1 MQKDFFTSQNSKLFC
16 NTGLHFVLTNRYHGV
31 SNTPYNSLNLAYHVG
46 DNLESVKKNRAYIM
60 QKYYENKTLLY
71 LNQIHSNT
79 IFTIR
84 ENRGILESTP
94 LWVGAGFGVH
104 FNKKLDSVT
113 KYHVEQ
119 SKVSNIE
126 SKKDISCL
134 RTQYDKILES
144 SRHSLNETTK
154 KHENTLLPNQCDEI
168 LIGDG
173 DGLICDSPR
182 VVLMSMVA
190 DCNPILVY
198 AKSQN
203 VFAVLHAGRLGVCSK
218 ILTHALLLF
227 MRDYGV
233 KTQDICIFIGASI
246 RKCCYEIDKNLA
258 LQLIQEFGEKY
269 VVCEDNRYK
278 FDMIGL
284 LCDEIESFG
293 ISLSQV
299 EIYPSCSCCD
309 ESYFSYRRE
318 NVTGRFAL
326 FASLFE

>member
-1 MQKDFFTSQNSKLFC
+1 M
-16 NTGLHFVLTNRYHGV
+16 
-31 SNTPYNSLNLAYHVG
+31 
-46 DNLESVKKNRAYIM
+46 
-60 QKYYENKTLLY
+60 
-71 LNQIHSNT
+71 
-79 IFTIR
+79 
-84 ENRGILESTP
+84 
-94 LWVGAGFGVH
+94 
-104 FNKKLDSVT
+104 
-113 KYHVEQ
+113 
-119 SKVSNIE
+119 
-126 SKKDISCL
+126 
-134 RTQYDKILES
+134 
-144 SRHSLNETTK
+144 
-154 KHENTLLPNQCDEI
+154 LPNQCDEI
-168 LIGDG
+168 LVGDG
-173 DGLICDSPR
+173 DGIICDNPNL
-182 VVLMSMVA
+182 VLMSMVA

-318 NVTGRFAL
+318 NVAGRFGL
-326 FASLFE
+326 FANLCD